1 MAIAL
6 ENVSIMKYVSILDII
21 GPSMIGPSSSH
32 TAGAVRLGLLARN
45 IYGRKPC
52 WVKFTLYNSFA
63 KTGKGH
69 GTDKALI
76 AGILGFKVDDPR
88 IKNSYEYATQES
100 IHVEFDTKNDPSK
113 HPNAVDF
120 TLYNET
126 NMFISGRSLGAGE
139 VEINNIK
146 GFKANIRGD
155 LPTIFMIHK
164 DKPGMLSKVTDL
176 FQEENVNI
184 ATLHCERNE
193 KGKEAAMTICLDSTP
208 SNKIIEAIQNISGV
222 YIVRSIDVIEK

>member
-1 MAIAL
+1 
-6 ENVSIMKYVSILDII
+6 MKYISILDII

-45 IYGRKPC
+45 IYGKKPG

-76 AGILGFKVDDPR
+76 AGILGFKVDDER
-88 IKNSYEYATQES
+88 IRNSYEYAAKEEIQIEFETKES
-100 IHVEFDTKNDPSK
+100 PSR

-126 NMFISGRSLGAGE
+126 SMVISGKSLGAGE
-139 VEINNIK
+139 VEIDYIK
-146 GFKANIRGD
+146 GFNANIRGD
-155 LPTIFMIHK
+155 LPTIYMIHK
-164 DKPGMLSKVTDL
+164 DKPGMLSSVTKFL
-176 FQEENVNI
+176 QNENVNI

-193 KGKEAAMTICLDSTP
+193 KGKEAAMTICLDSVP
-208 SNKIIEAIQNISGV
+208 SQEIIRAIEEIPGV

>member
-1 MAIAL
+1 
-6 ENVSIMKYVSILDII
+6 MKYISILDII

-45 IYGRKPC
+45 IYGKKPG

-88 IKNSYEYATQES
+88 IKNSYEFAKQKS
-100 IHVEFDTKNDPSK
+100 ILVEFETKNDPER
-113 HPNAVDF
+113 HPNSVDF

-126 NMFISGRSLGAGE
+126 SMLISGKSLGAGE
-139 VEINNIK
+139 VEIDNIK
-146 GFKANIRGD
+146 GFKSNIRGD
-155 LPTIFMIHK
+155 LPTLFIIHK
-164 DKPGMLSKVTDL
+164 DKPGMLSKVTE
-176 FQEENVNI
+176 FIQESNLNI

-193 KGKEAAMTICLDSTP
+193 KGKEATMTICLDSVP
-208 SNKIIEAIQNISGV
+208 SKETMAKIEDISGV
-222 YIVRSIDVIEK
+222 YIVRSINVIEK

>member
-1 MAIAL
+1 
-6 ENVSIMKYVSILDII
+6 
-21 GPSMIGPSSSH
+21 MIGPSSSH

-45 IYGRKPC
+45 IYGKKPG

-76 AGILGFKVDDPR
+76 AGILGFKVDDER
-88 IKNSYEYATQES
+88 IRNSYEYADKEE
-100 IHVEFDTKNDPSK
+100 IHVEFEARSDSLR

-120 TLYNET
+120 TLYNED
-126 NMFISGRSLGAGE
+126 NMVISGKSLGAGE
-139 VEINNIK
+139 VEIDCIK

-155 LPTIFMIHK
+155 LPTIYMIHK
-164 DKPGMLSKVTDL
+164 DKPGMLSNVTKL
-176 FQEENVNI
+176 LQEEDVNI

-193 KGKEAAMTICLDSTP
+193 KGREAAMTICLDSTP
-208 SNKIIEAIQNISGV
+208 SKEIIRAIEEISGV
-222 YIVRSIDVIEK
+222 YIVRSIGVIEK

>member
-1 MAIAL
+1 
-6 ENVSIMKYVSILDII
+6 MKYISILDII

-45 IYGRKPC
+45 IYGRKPG

-76 AGILGFKVDDPR
+76 AGILGFKVDDAR
-88 IKNSYEYATQES
+88 IKNSYDFAKEES
-100 IHVEFDTKNDPSK
+100 IHIEFETKEDATR

-120 TLYNET
+120 MLYNEAS
-126 NMFISGRSLGAGE
+126 MFISGKSLGAGE
-139 VEINNIK
+139 VEIDNIK

-155 LPTIFMIHK
+155 LPTIFMVYK
-164 DKPGMLSKVTDL
+164 DKPGMLSRFSALIQK
-176 FQEENVNI
+176 EEINI
-184 ATLHCERNE
+184 ATLHCERTE
-193 KGKEAAMTICLDSTP
+193 KGKEAATTIRLDSSP
-208 SNKIIEAIQNISGV
+208 SESLITAIQNISGV
-222 YIVRSIDVIEK
+222 YIVRSIDVLER

>member
-1 MAIAL
+1 
-6 ENVSIMKYVSILDII
+6 MKYISILDII

-45 IYGRKPC
+45 IYGRKPG

-88 IKNSYEYATQES
+88 IRDSYKYAAEEE
-100 IHVEFDTKNDPSK
+100 IHIEFSTKEDISR
-113 HPNAVDF
+113 HPNAVEF

-126 NMFISGRSLGAGE
+126 NMHISGRSLGAGE
-139 VEINNIK
+139 VEIDNIK

-164 DKPGMLSKVTDL
+164 DKPGMLSKVTKIL
-176 FQEENVNI
+176 QEENLNI

-193 KGKEAAMTICLDSTP
+193 KGKEAAMTISLDTVP
-208 SNKIIEAIQNISGV
+208 SQSIISAIQNISGV

>member
-1 MAIAL
+1 
-6 ENVSIMKYVSILDII
+6 MKYISILDII
-21 GPSMIGPSSSH
+21 GPTMIGPSSSH

-45 IYGRKPC
+45 IYGKKPG

-88 IKNSYEYATQES
+88 IKNSYEFAKQEA
-100 IHVEFDTKNDPSK
+100 IHVEFETKNDSSR

-126 NMFISGRSLGAGE
+126 SMLISGRSLGAGE
-139 VEINNIK
+139 VEINNVK
-146 GFKANIRGD
+146 GFKASIRGD
-155 LPTIFMIHK
+155 LPTLFMIHK
-164 DKPGMLSKVTDL
+164 DKPGMLSKVTKILQD
-176 FQEENVNI
+176 ENVNI

-193 KGKEAAMTICLDSTP
+193 KGKEAAMTICLDSMP
-208 SNKIIEAIQNISGV
+208 SAEIISQIENIPGV
-222 YIVRSIDVIEK
+222 YIVRIIDVIEK